1 MKRKLR
7 KYMICMYAAVFL
19 GVFPAEAGQETQLPP
34 AADSSQPPAEEG
46 EETDM
51 REPGVAGGD
60 TKWSSPGAAGAE

>member
-34 AADSSQPPAEEG
+34 AAESSQPPAEEG
-46 EETDM
+46 EETEM
-51 REPGVAGGD
+51 P
-60 TKWSSPGAAGAE
+60 